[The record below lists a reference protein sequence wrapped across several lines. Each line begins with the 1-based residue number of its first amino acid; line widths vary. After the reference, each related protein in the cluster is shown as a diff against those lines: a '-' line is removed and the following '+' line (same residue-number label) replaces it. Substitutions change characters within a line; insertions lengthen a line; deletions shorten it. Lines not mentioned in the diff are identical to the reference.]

1 MVDYKEEKRP
11 NIEEI
16 LNDPLMKE
24 INDLNEMEY
33 KILEEEVYQEFV
45 KLYDKK

>member
-16 LNDPLMKE
+16 LNDEWMKE
-24 INDLNEMEY
+24 INDLNEIEY